1 MPDGFFVCLILSI
14 LLLIIAYGLGI
25 KKNLSFVIVFSL
37 GFSRNLIKANH
48 DQIAKRL
55 GIYSLIMAFT
65 FLSMPFL
72 ISFLGENIVFLYVAF
87 ILMTTVVTLLHTTKL
102 NRQ

>member
-25 KKNLSFVIVFSL
+25 KKNLSFVTFFSL

-48 DQIAKRL
+48 DHIAKGL

-65 FLSMPFL
+65 FFSMPIV
-72 ISFLGENIVFLYVAF
+72 ISLLGENVVHLYIAF
-87 ILMTTVVTLLHTTKL
+87 ILITTVVTLVNTIRL
-102 NRQ
+102 NHQ

>member
-1 MPDGFFVCLILSI
+1 MPDGFIVCLILSI

-25 KKNLSFVIVFSL
+25 KRNLSFVTFFSL
-37 GFSRNLIKANH
+37 GFSRNLIKSNH
-48 DQIAKRL
+48 DQIAKGL

-102 NRQ
+102 NHQ

>member
-25 KKNLSFVIVFSL
+25 KRNLSFVTFFSL
-37 GFSRNLIKANH
+37 GLTRNLIKINH
-48 DQIAKRL
+48 DQIAKGL